1 VPNSA
6 GFSPLTPSLSY
17 VSFQQASVTPAEPYT
32 PPVFESTNEVELEVV
47 PGVEDLGVV
56 EEVAITTGDVDESTR
71 SLTEAD
77 GHDGA
82 VHSSSSSSPSSRAR
96 DAFEEIKRNLQGQGS
111 NNSSNVRLGQRRRT
125 QNMSYNYN
133 VDIFLEIDQALC
145 DLNNEN
151 CVLNGIGPKTL
162 NYSMF
167 IVIEFCGYS
176 LVSLR

>member
-1 VPNSA
+1 M
-6 GFSPLTPSLSY
+6 
-17 VSFQQASVTPAEPYT
+17 
-32 PPVFESTNEVELEVV
+32 ELEVV

-56 EEVAITTGDVDESTR
+56 EEEVAITTGDVDGSTR

-82 VHSSSSSSPSSRAR
+82 VHSSSSSSSSSRAR

-111 NNSSNVRLGQRRRT
+111 NNSSSNVRLGQRRRT

-133 VDIFLEIDQALC
+133 VDIFLEIDQELC
-145 DLNNEN
+145 QLNNEN
-151 CVLNGIGPKTL
+151 CVLNSIGTKTL
-162 NYSMF
+162 NYSML

-176 LVSLR
+176 LVSLH

>member
-1 VPNSA
+1 
-6 GFSPLTPSLSY
+6 L
-17 VSFQQASVTPAEPYT
+17 VTPAEPFT
-32 PPVFESTNEVELEVV
+32 PPVFESTSEVELEVV

-56 EEVAITTGDVDESTR
+56 EEVAITTGDVDGSTR

-82 VHSSSSSSPSSRAR
+82 VHSSSSSSSSRAR

-111 NNSSNVRLGQRRRT
+111 NNSNVRLGQRRRT

-133 VDIFLEIDQALC
+133 VDIFLEIDQELC
-145 DLNNEN
+145 QLNNEN
-151 CVLNGIGPKTL
+151 CVLNGSIGTKTL
-162 NYSMF
+162 NYSML

-176 LVSLR
+176 FVSLH